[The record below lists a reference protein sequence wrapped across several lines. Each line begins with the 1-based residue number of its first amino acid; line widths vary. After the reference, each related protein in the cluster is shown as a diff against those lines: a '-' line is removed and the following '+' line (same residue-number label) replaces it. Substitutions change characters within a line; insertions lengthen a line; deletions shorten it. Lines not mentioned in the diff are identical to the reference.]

1 MGLYWGG
8 LTDSENRNSEKQGDF
23 WAYLFSEMKF
33 SEKGRNCT
41 ETVLETAQNTGGS
54 AMHTFS
60 HILRE
65 VATLV
70 LFVGAMLL
78 GLTYLAIR
86 ELV

>member
-1 MGLYWGG
+1 MKDCEPLIYWGG
-8 LTDSENRNSEKQGDF
+8 LTDSENRNSEKPGDF

-41 ETVLETAQNTGGS
+41 ETVLETAQTRG
-54 AMHTFS
+54 
-60 HILRE
+60 E
-65 VATLV
+65 VPCI
-70 LFVGAMLL
+70 L